1 MDFIVLGLVVVFCL
15 GYLLTRTPWPYCFWV
30 ISVTT
35 SLLKVKSKTTSVF
48 PDCFCTYMLWL
59 SLPTISQFLTHY
71 SRRCRLCWNG
81 LSKPFL
87 FAGIS
92 GVLFAWSGLRFL
104 AIKFIGWVI
113 EQPSFTSCL
122 ERTGR
127 DYVIMAGFAFV
138 PFLLAFSL
146 VGKIA
151 GNALFIIALVL
162 IAYSCLSYAVRSLRI
177 FLSAGFSVFFW
188 ILYLCTL
195 ELIPLGVL
203 IYVFAGIYL

>member
-15 GYLLTRTPWPYCFWV
+15 GYLLTRDTLALLLLGNFRYNISLESEEQDNIRFSRLFLYLYALVVFAYYITVSDTLLTP
-30 ISVTT
+30 
-35 SLLKVKSKTTSVF
+35 
-48 PDCFCTYMLWL
+48 
-59 SLPTISQFLTHY
+59 LPFVL
-71 SRRCRLCWNG
+71 NG

-146 VGKIA
+146 VGRIA